1 MITNDNAKTYNISA
15 NISPIDIELCKVYI
29 RGAVN
34 AICNYSEN
42 AEFSVRILFGGNNR
56 DWYKTP
62 LQKIYDYHHFID
74 GKDCE
79 TAAKSSA
86 KDVVMLLKTVLE
98 EDSRNFEIVRIDTG
112 NVYKLA

>member
-34 AICNYSEN
+34 AICNYSEI

-79 TAAKSSA
+79 TAAKS
-86 KDVVMLLKTVLE
+86 
-98 EDSRNFEIVRIDTG
+98 
-112 NVYKLA
+112 

>member
-62 LQKIYDYHHFID
+62 LQKYMIIIILSTE
-74 GKDCE
+74 K
-79 TAAKSSA
+79 TAKQQ
-86 KDVVMLLKTVLE
+86 LK
-98 EDSRNFEIVRIDTG
+98 VRQ
-112 NVYKLA
+112 KMWECS

>member
-42 AEFSVRILFGGNNR
+42 AEFSVRILFGGITGIGIKPR
-56 DWYKTP
+56 YKKYMIITI
-62 LQKIYDYHHFID
+62 LSTEKTAKQQLKVRQKMWE
-74 GKDCE
+74 C
-79 TAAKSSA
+79 S
-86 KDVVMLLKTVLE
+86 
-98 EDSRNFEIVRIDTG
+98 
-112 NVYKLA
+112 

>member
-42 AEFSVRILFGGNNR
+42 AEFSVRQIRL
-56 DWYKTP
+56 
-62 LQKIYDYHHFID
+62 
-74 GKDCE
+74 
-79 TAAKSSA
+79 KSQ
-86 KDVVMLLKTVLE
+86 
-98 EDSRNFEIVRIDTG
+98 
-112 NVYKLA
+112 

>member
-34 AICNYSEN
+34 AICNYSEI

-62 LQKIYDYHHFID
+62 LQKIYDLSTE
-74 GKDCE
+74 K
-79 TAAKSSA
+79 TAKQQ
-86 KDVVMLLKTVLE
+86 LK
-98 EDSRNFEIVRIDTG
+98 VRQ
-112 NVYKLA
+112 KMWECS

>member
-15 NISPIDIELCKVYI
+15 NISPIDIELC
-29 RGAVN
+29 
-34 AICNYSEN
+34 EN

-86 KDVVMLLKTVLE
+86 KDVGMLLKTVLE

-112 NVYKLA
+112 KVYKLA